1 MDPGFLYLDNFGRMA
16 IIVGF
21 LLAAPFFAYAG
32 FLFMSSMGD
41 PNRSAQARN
50 SVISVFVGVAV
61 IGLAYLVPLFVSDAV
76 IAPSGGT
83 VYELERGVNC
93 DGILRDQLV
102 ANRQASDAGRIQFVI
117 TSIQTRFEDCNDIF
131 WTPLVR
137 EDPVGEI
144 AGCFEGADN
153 DLISGVRV
161 PRGLLRGGEIAAQSG
176 RDDRNNIIVHWEFSP
191 GEGLSGLPSD
201 GSICWMYVS
210 SLGSWVEGYLG
221 GSG

>member
-1 MDPGFLYLDNFGRMA
+1 MDPGFLYLDNFGRLA

-21 LLAAPFFAYAG
+21 LLATPFFAYAG

-50 SVISVFVGVAV
+50 SVISVCAGIAV
-61 IGLAYLVPLFVSDAV
+61 IGLAYGIPRFIGDVV

-117 TSIQTRFEDCNDIF
+117 TRIQARFEDCNDTF
-131 WTPLVR
+131 WTPVVR
-137 EDPVGEI
+137 AEGRVGS
-144 AGCFEGADN
+144 CFEGTPP
-153 DLISGVRV
+153 DLLVSGVRV
-161 PRGLLRGGEIAAQSG
+161 PEGLLRGGDIARRSG

-191 GEGLSGLPSD
+191 GEGRSGLPSD
-201 GSICWMYVS
+201 GSICWMYLS
-210 SLGSWVEGYLG
+210 SLGTWVEGYLRPG
-221 GSG
+221 

>member
-16 IIVGF
+16 VIVGF

-41 PNRSAQARN
+41 PNRSAMARN
-50 SVISVFVGVAV
+50 SVISVCVGLAV
-61 IGLAYLVPLFVSDAV
+61 IGLAYLVPMFVADAV

-102 ANRQASDAGRIQFVI
+102 ANRQASDAARIQFVI
-117 TSIQTRFEDCNDIF
+117 TSIQTRFEDCNDTF

-137 EDPVGEI
+137 AEGRVGS
-144 AGCFEGADN
+144 CFEGADN

-161 PRGLLRGGEIAAQSG
+161 PRGLLRGGVIAAQSG

-191 GEGLSGLPSD
+191 GEGRSGLPSD

-210 SLGSWVEGYLG
+210 SLGSWVEGYIG
-221 GSG
+221 RSG